1 MRSKKTN
8 YLQVCI
14 LITGLLFVLVGLI
27 FFVSPA
33 LLGKC
38 MSIDVGEDWIS
49 QMRLDEFLVLITIFA
64 QSISLLLFFAGVSM
78 VMPLFD
84 PLKYRALVYF
94 FGVFFPVSAALFAA
108 FNYVFSEEKQ
118 TSAVILSL
126 FFLSIA
132 VLNMSG
138 LFLTKKD
145 AAMGVE

>member
-14 LITGLLFVLVGLI
+14 LFTGLLFTLVGLV

-49 QMRLDEFLVLITIFA
+49 QMRLDEFLVLITVFA
-64 QSISLLLFFAGVSM
+64 RSISLLLFFAGISM

-94 FGVFFPVSAALFAA
+94 FGVFFPVSAALFSAY
-108 FNYVFSEEKQ
+108 NYLFSEEKQ
-118 TSAVILSL
+118 TTAIILSL
-126 FFLSIA
+126 FFFSIA
-132 VLNMSG
+132 LLNMSG

>member
-14 LITGLLFVLVGLI
+14 LITGFLFVLVGLI
-27 FFVSPA
+27 FFISPA

-49 QMRLDEFLVLITIFA
+49 QMRLDEFLVLITVFA
-64 QSISLLLFFAGVSM
+64 QSISLLMFFAGISM

-94 FGVFFPVSAALFAA
+94 FGVFFPVSSSLFAA
-108 FNYVFSEEKQ
+108 FKYLFSEEKQ
-118 TSAVILSL
+118 TSALILSL

-132 VLNMSG
+132 VLNISG